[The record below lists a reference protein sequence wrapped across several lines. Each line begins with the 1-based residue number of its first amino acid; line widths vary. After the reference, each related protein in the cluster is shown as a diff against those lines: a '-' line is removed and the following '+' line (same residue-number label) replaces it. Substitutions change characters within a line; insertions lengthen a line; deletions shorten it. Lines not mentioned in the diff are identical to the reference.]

1 MFRANDRLASLL
13 ASKTKCHVDSAE
25 CRLPSYESMCAH
37 GIRSHTLT
45 ACRVGF
51 DELVSMGAD
60 SAHKFRLLG
69 YDAIDFMIDSSFL
82 GQLIQRFGVQA
93 VCEAFAT
100 TASDAVCI
108 AGTDA
113 QDALRLTLN
122 DLLRKCVGSPLQ
134 GRTVVEQ
141 VMAKYI
147 GGLTSV
153 GGIRMASPL
162 VGCEQALLEA
172 GVSLARCA
180 NVEGGAW
187 RDIETSRLTLE
198 QKHAL
203 GLPVLRIGGR

>member
-1 MFRANDRLASLL
+1 MGRANDRLAAVL

-25 CRLPSYESMCAH
+25 CRIPSYESLYAND
-37 GIRSHTLT
+37 IRSHTLT

-69 YDAIDFMIDSSFL
+69 FDAIDFMIDSSFL
-82 GQLIQRFGVQA
+82 RQLIQRFGIEA
-93 VCEAFAT
+93 VSESFVT
-100 TASDAVCI
+100 SASDAVCI
-108 AGTDA
+108 AGTHA

-141 VMAKYI
+141 AMVKYN
-147 GGLTSV
+147 GGMTSV
-153 GGIRMASPL
+153 SGIRMASPL

-172 GVSLARCA
+172 GVSLAQCA
-180 NVEGGAW
+180 HVEGGAW
-187 RDIETSRLTLE
+187 RDVETSRLTLD
-198 QKHAL
+198 QKFRL
-203 GLPVLRIGGR
+203 GLPVLRLGNR